1 MGKADQRQQYQGR
14 VNAASRVAGSCN
26 PAATYTPSVEANL
39 STKDLRAVV
48 ALSQTKS
55 FSQAALLVHLSQ
67 SALSAL
73 IARVE
78 AQIGAKLFER
88 TTRAVELTDAGQVF
102 ITHAQGL
109 LLETQR
115 ALRAVSDTVQ
125 LKTGS
130 VTVAALPSLAASL
143 VPKVFAEFTRMHPGV
158 RLSLLDTL
166 SGPAFDLVRNGKVD
180 FALTA
185 ADPKQ
190 EDLAYEQLT
199 EDQFL
204 LICPEGH
211 PLCNQVGP
219 VAIESTLDYP
229 HISMSGSASVRQYID
244 TELLSK
250 GFHFSPVFE
259 VDHIATI
266 GALVSEGLGIS
277 ALPET
282 AIALLQVGRITQ
294 VSLSAPGI
302 QRPLGM
308 VTRRHTTQSAASKE
322 LAVLIRQNLHK
333 SWGIAL
339 PHPS

>member
-1 MGKADQRQQYQGR
+1 MTLLPIL
-14 VNAASRVAGSCN
+14 VW
-26 PAATYTPSVEANL
+26 VEPNL

-55 FSQAALLVHLSQ
+55 FGQAALLVHLSQ

-78 AQIGAKLFER
+78 SQIGARLFER
-88 TTRAVELTDAGQVF
+88 TTRAVELTDAGLVF
-102 ITHAQGL
+102 TAHAQEL
-109 LLETQR
+109 LRDTQR

-143 VPKVFAEFTRMHPGV
+143 VPKVFAEFSRSHPEV
-158 RLSLLDTL
+158 RLALLDTL
-166 SGPAFDLVRNGKVD
+166 SGPAFDLVRDGKVD

-204 LICPEGH
+204 VICPEGH
-211 PLCNQVGP
+211 PLCSKSDP
-219 VAIESTLDYP
+219 ISIESTLDYP

-244 TELLSK
+244 ANLFAK
-250 GFHFSPVFE
+250 GIRFNPTFE

-282 AIALLQVGRITQ
+282 AISLLKAGRLAHLP
-294 VSLSAPGI
+294 LSAPGI

-308 VTRRHTTQSAASKE
+308 VMRRHAPQSPAAEE
-322 LAVLIRQNLHK
+322 LGRLLKKHLRR
-333 SWGIAL
+333 AL
-339 PHPS
+339 YESAPTISPRPRLETKPPKN

>member
-1 MGKADQRQQYQGR
+1 M
-14 VNAASRVAGSCN
+14 
-26 PAATYTPSVEANL
+26 
-39 STKDLRAVV
+39 

-55 FSQAALLVHLSQ
+55 FGQAALLVHLSQ

-88 TTRAVELTDAGQVF
+88 TTRAVELTDAGHVF
-102 ITHAQGL
+102 IAHAQGL

-143 VPKVFAEFTRMHPGV
+143 VPKVFAEFTQMHPGI

-204 LICPEGH
+204 VICPEGH
-211 PLCNQVGP
+211 PLSKEVGT
-219 VAIESTLDYP
+219 VAIENTLDYP

-244 TELLSK
+244 AELVSK
-250 GFHFSPVFE
+250 GLHFHPVFE

-282 AIALLQVGRITQ
+282 AISLLQADHIVKVG
-294 VSLSAPGI
+294 LSAPGI

-308 VTRRHTTQSAASKE
+308 VTRRHTPRSSASQA
-322 LAVLIRQNLHK
+322 LGLLIKQRLCEAQ
-333 SWGIAL
+333 
-339 PHPS
+339 

>member
-1 MGKADQRQQYQGR
+1 MTLL
-14 VNAASRVAGSCN
+14 
-26 PAATYTPSVEANL
+26 PILMLVEPNL
-39 STKDLRAVV
+39 STKDLRAVI
-48 ALSQTKS
+48 ALSQTRS
-55 FSQAALLVHLSQ
+55 FGQAALQVYLSQ

-78 AQIGAKLFER
+78 SQIGARLFER

-102 ITHAQGL
+102 IIHAQEL
-109 LLETQR
+109 LRDTQR
-115 ALRAVSDTVQ
+115 ALRAVSDSVQ

-143 VPKVFAEFTRMHPGV
+143 VPKVFAEFSRLHPAV

-166 SGPAFDLVRNGKVD
+166 SGPAFDLVRDGKVD

-199 EDQFL
+199 TDEFL

-211 PLCNQVGP
+211 PLCSKP
-219 VAIESTLDYP
+219 PPIALEKTLDYP
-229 HISMSGSASVRQYID
+229 HVSMSGSASVRQYID
-244 TELLSK
+244 ANLLSK
-250 GFHFSPVFE
+250 GLRFNPVFE

-282 AIALLQVGRITQ
+282 AISLLKAERLAHLP
-294 VSLSAPGI
+294 LSAPGI
-302 QRPLGM
+302 QRPLGI
-308 VTRRHTTQSAASKE
+308 VTRRHTSSSFAAQE
-322 LAVLIRQNLHK
+322 LIQMLKK
-333 SWGIAL
+333 SL
-339 PHPS
+339 PTLLEH

>member
-1 MGKADQRQQYQGR
+1 MKTH
-14 VNAASRVAGSCN
+14 SSVA
-26 PAATYTPSVEANL
+26 YTHAVEANL
-39 STKDLRAVV
+39 STKDLKAVI

-55 FSQAALLVHLSQ
+55 FGQAALLVHLSQ

-78 AQIGAKLFER
+78 TQIGARLFER
-88 TTRAVELTDAGQVF
+88 TTRAVELTDVGHVF
-102 ITHAQGL
+102 VAHAQEL
-109 LLETQR
+109 LRDTQR
-115 ALRAVSDTVQ
+115 ALQAISDTVH

-130 VTVAALPSLAASL
+130 VTVAALPSLAASF
-143 VPKVFAEFTRMHPGV
+143 VPKIFAEFSQRHPEV

-166 SGPAFDLVRNGKVD
+166 SGPAFDLVRDGKVD

-199 EDQFL
+199 EDRFL

-211 PLCNQVGP
+211 PLSDHKG
-219 VAIESTLDYP
+219 AIPLESTLDYP

-244 TELLSK
+244 ADLLAK
-250 GFHFSPVFE
+250 GLDFTPVFE

-266 GALVSEGLGIS
+266 GALVREGLGIS

-282 AIALLQVGRITQ
+282 AISLLQANNLTKIP
-294 VSLSAPGI
+294 LSAPGI
-302 QRPLGM
+302 QRPLGI
-308 VTRRHTTQSAASKE
+308 VKRRHTPQSSAARE
-322 LAVLIRQNLHK
+322 LESLIRTGLYR
-333 SWGIAL
+333 SATVPL
-339 PHPS
+339 DTV

>member
-1 MGKADQRQQYQGR
+1 MALLPILMR
-14 VNAASRVAGSCN
+14 VE
-26 PAATYTPSVEANL
+26 PNL
-39 STKDLRAVV
+39 STKDLRAVI

-55 FSQAALLVHLSQ
+55 FGQAALQVHLSQ

-78 AQIGAKLFER
+78 VQLGARLFDR
-88 TTRAVELTDAGQVF
+88 TTRTVEVTDVGRIFV
-102 ITHAQGL
+102 THAQEL
-109 LLETQR
+109 LRDTQR
-115 ALRAVSDTVQ
+115 ALRAVSDTVR
-125 LKTGS
+125 LKAGS

-143 VPKVFAEFTRMHPGV
+143 VPKVFAEFSRLHPGV

-199 EDQFL
+199 TDQFL
-204 LICPEGH
+204 LICPGEH
-211 PLCNQVGP
+211 PLCAVPGP
-219 VAIESTLDYP
+219 IAIEDTLSYP
-229 HISMSGSASVRQYID
+229 HISMPVSASVRQYID
-244 TELLSK
+244 ADLFAK
-250 GFHFSPVFE
+250 GFQFNPVFE

-282 AIALLQVGRITQ
+282 AIVLLKTEQLTHLP
-294 VSLSAPGI
+294 LSAPGI
-302 QRPLGM
+302 RRPLGL
-308 VTRRHTTQSAASKE
+308 VTRRHTPQSAAAQG
-322 LAVLIRQNLHK
+322 LGLLLK
-333 SWGIAL
+333 SHL
-339 PHPS
+339 QK